1 MLAINYDEVPFIGN
15 NYGVQLSQE
24 NNNVVE
30 LEIAVSK
37 INSVDIES
45 IYTSIFKNFFA
56 YAYMLNSSKDEA
68 HDLVQTVFARL
79 LLKTENRKTFNADN
93 LEAYIIRSIRNEYIN
108 RKKKNI
114 KRSAYLEV
122 VNSENQSAE
131 DDHLSSDKNNYL
143 QKAIQELPTA
153 QRACL
158 TMHFYHEMS
167 YDEIAAELGITSSSV
182 RTHMQRA
189 KEKLATKSI
198 RN

>member
-24 NNNVVE
+24 NNDAT
-30 LEIAVSK
+30 EIK
-37 INSVDIES
+37 ILANYVTIAEIEN
-45 IYTSIFKNFFA
+45 IYTSSFKNFFA

-79 LLKTENRKTFNADN
+79 LHKTENRKTFQADN
-93 LEAYIIRSIRNEYIN
+93 LEAYIIRSIRNEYLN
-108 RKKKNI
+108 RKKKSI
-114 KRSAYLEV
+114 RRPSHLETV
-122 VNSENQSAE
+122 SPDSQSAE
-131 DDHLSSDKNNYL
+131 DDHLNTHHNNSL
-143 QKAIQELPTA
+143 QQAIQELPPA

-158 TMHFYHEMS
+158 TMHFYHDMG
-167 YDEIAAELGITSSSV
+167 YKEIATELGVSTSSV